1 MAATNCRSPLL
12 PRKSITSLQTK
23 PLSKTFMLF
32 KPAKVSVNRT
42 LTLQIT
48 SSVKNNLV
56 FEDRSNGVICY
67 RDEDGEIIC
76 EGYDD
81 EKPRIEQEI
90 EKLPCEKSRRRR
102 SDRESE
108 MDRLL
113 LQQNWEKRLEAING
127 GAGSGRGEL
136 RIRANGYSL

>member
-1 MAATNCRSPLL
+1 MAVTNCRSPLL
-12 PRKSITSLQTK
+12 PLKSATSLQTK
-23 PLSKTFMLF
+23 PQSKIFML
-32 KPAKVSVNRT
+32 KPIKFSVNST
-42 LTLQIT
+42 LPLQIT

-67 RDEDGEIIC
+67 RDEGGEIIC

-81 EKPRIEQEI
+81 EQPRIEQEI
-90 EKLPCEKSRRRR
+90 EKLPGEKSHRR
-102 SDRESE
+102 SDGELK

-113 LQQNWEKRLEAING
+113 LQQNWEKQLETING

-136 RIRANGYSL
+136 GIRANGYSL